1 MLQTSTLVTAAAA
14 AAVLTL
20 SAPASATILD
30 GIVNDDAWVQADDES
45 FNDNRLRVRDDN
57 TASAIRKTFI
67 EFTLPAVPAGEVIDS
82 ATFSIYDFENET
94 GKDLGTAGARTLRV
108 FGIIDE
114 SVENFDEAVVSYATA
129 PANDSADPRN
139 GSVLSDTQA
148 IELGTI
154 DIGSSQTAGSC
165 TQPEQLGFRA
175 SFLASDTNGI
185 VTFGLI
191 SNENTGHS
199 TMLFASSENTT
210 VRGPALTVTTV
221 VPEPASAGLLLLG
234 SGALGLASP
243 QVKTGSQQRRATR
256 VRRTGAWLSFG
267 LMSTLPGDLAPV
279 PERRLS
285 AAIGCR

>member
-148 IELGTI
+148 IEWGTI
-154 DIGSSQTAGSC
+154 DIGSSQTADLARS
-165 TQPEQLGFRA
+165 LSNSA
-175 SFLASDTNGI
+175 LVSFLASDTNGI

-199 TMLFASSENTT
+199 TMSFASSENTT

-234 SGALGLASP
+234 SGALGL
-243 QVKTGSQQRRATR
+243 RR
-256 VRRTGAWLSFG
+256 RR
-267 LMSTLPGDLAPV
+267 
-279 PERRLS
+279 
-285 AAIGCR
+285 